1 MAMDEVE
8 SSDAWTRADDA
19 FSRMRWMPLVLADMR
34 DYARERG
41 QDEIADEIDACLKQ
55 IDAILKL
62 HEVPTTDLEQ

>member
-8 SSDAWTRADDA
+8 SNDAWTRADDA

-62 HEVPTTDLEQ
+62 KEAPIPDLEQ